1 MRQAFRFDSYCSSCR
16 AVFGG
21 RRSIFRVKS
30 QQEGCYSGRQ
40 CATGFGHLEY
50 IASCSIFVGVQWCLF
65 KSHRCK
71 WLSRHISIIL
81 HLQPIVLSSLTFR
94 PASVTHVQ
102 IGEDMIYT
110 SVRQAF
116 GFAHSCSC
124 SKGVF
129 WHEAQWTHG
138 ISQYKMAA
146 ARAFTNFKQLLL
158 ENLLFVF
165 LNKSCLDCW
174 QPVDSLEPSF
184 EAIWLFRSR
193 IN

>member
-21 RRSIFRVKS
+21 RRSIFLVKS
-30 QQEGCYSGRQ
+30 QQ

-65 KSHRCK
+65 KSHRYK
-71 WLSRHISIIL
+71 WLSRHIGSIIR
-81 HLQPIVLSSLTFR
+81 LQLIVLSSLTFR
-94 PASVTHVQ
+94 PASVTHLR

-129 WHEAQWTHG
+129 WHEAQWT
-138 ISQYKMAA
+138 
-146 ARAFTNFKQLLL
+146 RT
-158 ENLLFVF
+158 EF
-165 LNKSCLDCW
+165 LNTKWRRHVL
-174 QPVDSLEPSF
+174 
-184 EAIWLFRSR
+184 
-193 IN
+193 